1 MKKTYKKPAQL
12 VCKLQVTKNMMTPY
26 SLQGG
31 NPADPDAEVLTKEY
45 IWDDDEDVVDGYIP
59 KNPNLFE

>member
-12 VCKLQVTKNMMTPY
+12 VCKLQATKNNMITPV

-31 NPADPDAEVLTKEY
+31 TADPNAEVLTKEY